1 MIKSNDLRVDEYFQ
15 SRGMQPLDISSLGL
29 EKDNL
34 KPDIAFTDS
43 NNRIFV
49 KIIDSGPLN
58 ERSALLDAVMKSV
71 DFLKEANAAY
81 LLLPKLYASII
92 DGKLFYNHG
101 VGLLTYDKRGAI
113 QEIIKPK
120 IFSQIN
126 KENLVK
132 MPEETLI
139 EINNLNKRIRS
150 LEQDFSKLKEEL
162 DELRVK
168 KVNIETNED
177 GPKSYSLNAE
187 IHDDA
192 PEFMKDNPWI
202 GILSKRG
209 KD

>member
-15 SRGMQPLDISSLGL
+15 SRGIQPLDISSLGL

-49 KIIDSGPLN
+49 KIIDSGTLN

-71 DFLKEANAAY
+71 DFLKEANATY

-132 MPEETLI
+132 IPEETLV

-177 GPKSYSLNAE
+177 GSKLYSLNAE

>member
-1 MIKSNDLRVDEYFQ
+1 
-15 SRGMQPLDISSLGL
+15 MQPLDIGSLTL
-29 EKDNL
+29 EKDDL
-34 KPDIAFTDS
+34 KPDMAFTDN

-49 KIIDSGPLN
+49 KIIDSEKLN

-81 LLLPKLYASII
+81 LLLPKLHASII
-92 DGKLFYNHG
+92 EGKLFYNRG
-101 VGLLTYDKRGAI
+101 VGLLTYDKVGTI

-120 IFSQIN
+120 ILPQVN
-126 KENLVK
+126 KENLVR
-132 MPEETLI
+132 MPEETLN
-139 EINNLNKRIRS
+139 EIMNLKKRIKS
-150 LEQDFSKLKEEL
+150 LEQDFSKLKEEF

-168 KVNIETNED
+168 KVNIGSNED
-177 GPKSYSLNAE
+177 GPKLYNLNAE
-187 IHDDA
+187 IHANA

>member
-1 MIKSNDLRVDEYFQ
+1 
-15 SRGMQPLDISSLGL
+15 MQPLDISSLTL
-29 EKDNL
+29 EKDDL
-34 KPDIAFTDS
+34 RPDMAFTDS

-49 KIIDSGPLN
+49 KIIDSEKLN

-81 LLLPKLYASII
+81 LLLPKLHASII
-92 DGKLFYNHG
+92 EGKLFYNRG
-101 VGLLTYDKRGAI
+101 VGLLTYDKGGAI

-120 IFSQIN
+120 IFPQVK
-126 KENLVK
+126 KEKLVR
-132 MPEETLI
+132 MPEETLD
-139 EINNLNKRIRS
+139 EIINLKKRIKS
-150 LEQDFSKLKEEL
+150 LEQDFIKLKEEF

-168 KVNIETNED
+168 KVNIGENED
-177 GPKSYSLNAE
+177 GAKLYNLNAE
-187 IHDDA
+187 IHANA

>member
-1 MIKSNDLRVDEYFQ
+1 
-15 SRGMQPLDISSLGL
+15 
-29 EKDNL
+29 
-34 KPDIAFTDS
+34 
-43 NNRIFV
+43 
-49 KIIDSGPLN
+49 
-58 ERSALLDAVMKSV
+58 
-71 DFLKEANAAY
+71 
-81 LLLPKLYASII
+81 
-92 DGKLFYNHG
+92 
-101 VGLLTYDKRGAI
+101 
-113 QEIIKPK
+113 

-132 MPEETLI
+132 IPEETLV

-168 KVNIETNED
+168 KINIETNED
-177 GPKSYSLNAE
+177 EPKLYSLNAE